1 MELLAQGAR
10 FFEPLGYALAV
21 LAVGILFAGVIWSLR
36 LLVSEKR
43 RTFFLVASLAALTL
57 FCGGGFLLLVL
68 TQPLTPGTQRGQ
80 RFERTDRRSVG
91 EDDIDGGVYTT
102 EIHVRP
108 DGTVI
113 LEGKAMALE
122 GLVPHLRGKDRNKRL
137 HVTIRADAA
146 ASIGVVQPVM
156 HHLTQHGVVFT
167 VQVSH

>member
-10 FFEPLGYALAV
+10 FFELLGYALAV

-36 LLVSEKR
+36 LHVSEKR
-43 RTFFLVASLAALTL
+43 RTFFLVASLAALTV

-68 TQPLTPGTQRGQ
+68 TQPLTPQMQRMQ
-80 RFERTDRRSVG
+80 RLERTDRRSVG
-91 EDDIDGGVYTT
+91 EDDIDGVYMT

-108 DGTVI
+108 DGTVL

-122 GLVPHLRGKDRNKRL
+122 GLVPHLRGEDRDKRL
-137 HVTIRADAA
+137 HVTIHADAA

-156 HHLTQHGVVFT
+156 HHLTQHGVEFT
-167 VQVSH
+167 VQVRQ